1 MRLWNKYKTVK
12 GAIAW
17 RFIIIPIPAV
27 LFFLIFLLSCSQEK
41 GITLNRAEREYLTR
55 KSVVVFVGEKNYP
68 PFEFI
73 TKNGSYSGMSIELL
87 RWIATEAGFNIEF
100 IPMEHGDMQRLV
112 LDGKADAVVGLFESP
127 ERRRNFILSRPYFV
141 IPGTIF
147 TGSERPDINSVFDLK
162 GKTIALM
169 VEDYSAEWLKDH
181 SISGDFIFTADFEE
195 AAKVVLRGK
204 ADALIGDEQAVLY
217 FLYSSGERK
226 SLKKII
232 PPLYEGQD
240 CVAVAKSNTNLVSIL
255 NKGIDYAEKSGIL
268 KKINDK
274 WLGIPVDAG
283 ESFYKKYGLTILIVI
298 SVITFL
304 VIISVFWIILLRK
317 EVRKRTEQLEIEI
330 RKLTETENELKDA
343 VMRYRGIYE
352 NTTDSIFWIK
362 EENGSFIVENVNPA
376 HKKNTG
382 IGNDAVAGRN
392 IEEILPHELSAPL
405 LNNYRTCLSNGE
417 PISYEETVTLNG
429 SNRVFWTL
437 LVPISDESGSYRRIV
452 GFSRDITA
460 SKVVEMAVRHTQKLE
475 SLGVLAGGIAHDFNN
490 LLSAIMGNIELSIY
504 SNRNAAEGKKYLEK
518 AILASK
524 RAADLCSQLLAYSG
538 KGVVEFKKV
547 NINAML
553 NEMVSILNVSISK
566 KTGLGI
572 SLADQLPVIEADPSQ
587 IRQVVMN
594 LVINASEALGGEE
607 GNVSLSTGCGFFSG
621 EDLITPW
628 VSEAV
633 SEGDYVWIN
642 VSDTGCGMDS
652 ETLSHLFDPFFT
664 TKFTGRGLGLSA
676 VLGIVR
682 GHEGV
687 IKVSSKPGAGSD
699 FTVLLPVKGKHG
711 ELAIQEESASAELN
725 SGGIVMVVDDEK
737 EVRDVASNMLELCGF
752 RTVKSHDGADAL
764 EKLIS
769 MRDESGEVPVMILLD
784 LTMQHMDGPETYKKI
799 RNIFPEVRIVLMSGY
814 SEYDISRRF
823 AEDGIA
829 GFLQKPFGIEEL
841 KRKISEIIK

>member
-1 MRLWNKYKTVK
+1 MKFWDKYKIVKNSTHGFTALMTV
-12 GAIAW
+12 
-17 RFIIIPIPAV
+17 PAV
-27 LFFLIFLLSCSQEK
+27 LFFVILLLSCSQEK
-41 GITLNRAEREYLTR
+41 GITLNRAEREYLSR
-55 KSVVVFVGEKNYP
+55 KSVVVFIGEKNYP

-73 TKNGSYSGMSIELL
+73 AKNGSYGGMSIELL

-100 IPMEHGDMQRLV
+100 IPMEHGDMQRYV

-127 ERRRNFILSRPYFV
+127 ERERHFKLTRPYFI

-147 TGSERPDINSVFDLK
+147 TGSERPDINSVYDLN
-162 GKTIALM
+162 GKTVAIM
-169 VEDYSAEWLKDH
+169 VEDFSIEWLNGH
-181 SISGDFIFTADFEE
+181 SIKCNLVLTPDFEE
-195 AAKVVLRGK
+195 AAKVVLKGR

-232 PPLYEGQD
+232 PPLYEGRD
-240 CVAVAKSNTNLVSIL
+240 CVAVAKNNPNLVSIL
-255 NKGIDYAEKSGIL
+255 NKGIDYAEKQGIL

-283 ESFYKKYGLTILIVI
+283 ESFYKKYGLTILIAV

-304 VIISVFWIILLRK
+304 VIISVFWIILLRR
-317 EVRKRTEQLEIEI
+317 EVRKRTEQLEVEI
-330 RKLTETENELKDA
+330 LKLTETENELKDA

-362 EENGSFIVENVNPA
+362 EEDGSFIVENVNPA

-382 IGNDAVAGRN
+382 IGNDIVGGKK
-392 IEEILPHELSAPL
+392 IEEIIPPELSASV
-405 LNNYRTCLSNGE
+405 LNNYRNCLSKKE
-417 PISYEETVTLNG
+417 PVSYEESVSLNG
-429 SNRVFWTL
+429 AERIFWTL
-437 LVPISDESGSYRRIV
+437 LVPISDESGNYTRIV

-460 SKVVEMAVRHTQKLE
+460 SRAVEMAVRHTQKLE

-490 LLSAIMGNIELSIY
+490 LLAAIMGNVELAIFG
-504 SNRNAAEGKKYLEK
+504 NRDAAEGRKYLEK

-538 KGVVEFKKV
+538 KGIVEFKKV
-547 NINAML
+547 DINAMI
-553 NEMVSILNVSISK
+553 NEMVSILRVSISK
-566 KTGLGI
+566 KTDFGI
-572 SLADQLPVIEADPSQ
+572 TLSDKLPVIEADPSQ
-587 IRQVVMN
+587 IRQVIMN
-594 LVINASEALGGEE
+594 LVINASEALNGEE
-607 GNVSLSTGCGFFSG
+607 GRVRLSTGCGFFVR
-621 EDLITPW
+621 EDLVTRW
-628 VSEAV
+628 VSEVV
-633 SEGDYVWIN
+633 SEGDYVWIK

-652 ETLSHLFDPFFT
+652 ETLAHLFDPFFT

-687 IKVSSKPGAGSD
+687 IKVSSRPGEGSE
-699 FTVLLPVKGKHG
+699 FTVLLPVKGKNG
-711 ELAIQEESASAELN
+711 ELFQQEEAAPAELN

-737 EVRDVASNMLELCGF
+737 EVRDVASGMLELCGF

-764 EKLIS
+764 EKLIHI
-769 MRDESGEVPVMILLD
+769 RDDGGESPVFILLD
-784 LTMQHMDGPETYKKI
+784 LTMQHMDGPETFKKI
-799 RNIFPEVRIVLMSGY
+799 RDIFPETRIILMSGY

-829 GFLQKPFGIEEL
+829 GFLQKPFGLEEL
-841 KRKISEIIK
+841 RRKISEIMK